1 VHGAAGNLLY
11 KEPAMDTEQL
21 LQSFLE
27 ASPSANALE
36 GSAQQKI
43 FFAAIAQLSG
53 GSLRLPPRSPD
64 TQHVQQLLHQ
74 HYGERLQLHEVYGFG
89 LAQDAFKEE
98 AKRHWR
104 TTGHLLTLD
113 GMPLLSVRCHE
124 DGEAVVQVL
133 QAQEVAVLC
142 KMVLQGML
150 DLMQRHT
157 HQQHQ
162 SFNASAFFSDY
173 RRVLPHG
180 GGFFQLHTPRDL
192 DDFHTVTDRYR
203 MYLLGKQ
210 GMPTHLSRF
219 LGWSQAHGSLAR
231 FASEAGEVEVDACD
245 VLFCAGLQEDH
256 PRLLKLAQRAARPTS
271 WALRPRI
278 HYDPFDA
285 SPYSVVIE
293 QALHGHLRVD
303 TTWVYFAQQ
312 REALQFCER
321 YRGPQQGL
329 LDALDPETLTALG
342 VTKLEGSALGKLQGV
357 KLAPEPERMSWG
369 KV

>member
-1 VHGAAGNLLY
+1 
-11 KEPAMDTEQL
+11 MDTEQL

-53 GSLRLPPRSPD
+53 GSIRLPLRSPD
-64 TQHVQQLLHQ
+64 TQHVLQLLVQ
-74 HYGERLQLHEVYGFG
+74 QYEERLQLHEVYGFG
-89 LAQDAFKEE
+89 LAQDAYKEE
-98 AKRHWR
+98 SKRHWR
-104 TTGHLLTLD
+104 TTGHVLTLD
-113 GMPLLSVRCHE
+113 GTPVLSVRCHE

-133 QAQEVAVLC
+133 QEQEVGALC

-150 DLMQRHT
+150 DLMERHT
-157 HQQHQ
+157 HQLHQ

-173 RRVLPHG
+173 RRVMPHG
-180 GGFFQLHTPRDL
+180 GGFFQLHTPREL
-192 DDFHTVTDRYR
+192 DDFYSVTDRYR
-203 MYLLGKQ
+203 MYLLGKE

-219 LGWSQAHGSLAR
+219 LGWSQANGSLAQ
-231 FASEAGEVEVDACD
+231 FASDVGEVEVDACD

-256 PRLLKLAQRAARPTS
+256 SRLLKLAQRAARPTA
-271 WALRPRI
+271 WTLRPRV

-312 REALQFCER
+312 REAQHFCER
-321 YRGPQQGL
+321 YRSAQPGL
-329 LDALDPETLTALG
+329 LDAMDPKELAALG
-342 VTKLEGSALGKLQGV
+342 VTKLEGPALGRLQGV
-357 KLAPEPERMSWG
+357 TLAPEPARMSWG
-369 KV
+369 KA